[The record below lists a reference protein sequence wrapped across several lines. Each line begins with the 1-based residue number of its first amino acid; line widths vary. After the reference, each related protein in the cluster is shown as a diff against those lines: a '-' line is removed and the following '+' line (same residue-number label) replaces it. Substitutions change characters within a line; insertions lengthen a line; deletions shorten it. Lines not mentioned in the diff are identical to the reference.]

1 MGRHS
6 DAKVRLLDAA
16 IDLVWARSYGAVTV
30 EDICEQAGVKKG
42 SFYYFF
48 ASRDE
53 LIAAAIDAKWESVR
67 PAFDE
72 IFSATRP
79 PLERLE
85 RAFEYVYESQK
96 GLREKH
102 GHTLGCPFSS
112 VGTEVVAAD
121 NAVREAV
128 ARTIKGKLSYFESA
142 LRDLQARGML
152 KGQDNPAELA
162 RQVYS
167 YYEGVLGQARIVD
180 DVELLRGVYR
190 GALKLLGIQ
199 PNHAQ
204 VSEDAAVAI

>member
-6 DAKVRLLDAA
+6 DAKVRLLEAA

-53 LIAAAIDAKWESVR
+53 LIAAAIDAKWESIR
-67 PAFDE
+67 PAFDQ
-72 IFSATRP
+72 IFSPTRP
-79 PLERLE
+79 PLERLA
-85 RAFEYVYESQK
+85 RAFDYVYEHQK
-96 GLREKH
+96 ELRQKH

-112 VGTEVVAAD
+112 VGTEVVTAD
-121 NAVREAV
+121 KAVREAV
-128 ARTIKGKLSYFESA
+128 ARTIKGKLCYFESA
-142 LRDLQARGML
+142 LRDLQAEGML
-152 KGQDNPAELA
+152 NGHDDPAELA

-167 YYEGVLGQARIVD
+167 YYEGVLAQARIVD

-190 GALKLLGIQ
+190 EALKLLGIQ
-199 PNHAQ
+199 PNHAPFNE
-204 VSEDAAVAI
+204 VAASGI

>member
-67 PAFDE
+67 PAFDQ
-72 IFSATRP
+72 IFSPTRP
-79 PLERLE
+79 PLERFE
-85 RAFEYVYESQK
+85 QAFEYVYERQK
-96 GLREKH
+96 ELREKH

-112 VGTEVVAAD
+112 VGTEVVTAD
-121 NAVREAV
+121 KAVREAI
-128 ARTIKGKLSYFESA
+128 ARTIKGKLCYFESA
-142 LRDLQARGML
+142 LRDLQTEGKL
-152 KGQDNPAELA
+152 HGQDPAELA

-180 DVELLRGVYR
+180 DVELLRGIYR

-199 PNHAQ
+199 PNHAPFNE
-204 VSEDAAVAI
+204 VAASGI